1 MENPSAKVKRG
12 RPPKKDAARLKKER
26 IELQAQVAALKCR
39 CMTDRTI
46 GEKLGLHP
54 STVQKYWKDYL
65 AEIAPLPDR
74 EEQRNTVREQ
84 INALLEGVL
93 LDAQRVRSA
102 GDPEAAARLS
112 LGAVRLLERRAKL
125 DGLDEPARVEVSGDA
140 VGLDGVLAAIA
151 VVRGEVPEDSSG

>member
-1 MENPSAKVKRG
+1 MENPPAKVKRG
-12 RPPKKDAARLKKER
+12 RPPKRDAARLKKER
-26 IELQAQVAALKCR
+26 IELQAQVAELKCR
-39 CMTDRTI
+39 CMTNRTI
-46 GEKLGLHP
+46 GKKLGLHP
-54 STVQKYWKDYL
+54 STVQKYWEAYL

-84 INALLEGVL
+84 INTLLEGVL

-102 GDPEAAARLS
+102 GNVEAAAKLS
-112 LGAVRLLERRAKL
+112 LRAAGLLAQRSKL

-151 VVRGEVPEDSSG
+151 VVRGEVPEDSSS